1 MSGMDAKKLN
11 AARHEFGLGRRDFG
25 RLIGYSGNPNHIWVS
40 VKRMETGERAIP
52 ENIARL
58 VQLLVW
64 FKEDH
69 GHLPDLDAGT
79 RGPLR
84 IPEKWE
90 MSND

>member
-1 MSGMDAKKLN
+1 MNAKELN
-11 AARHEFGLGRRDFG
+11 DARHSFGLGRKDFG
-25 RLIGYSGNPNHIWVS
+25 RMMLGFSGDPRNIWVT
-40 VKRMETGERAIP
+40 VKRWENGERAIP

-58 VQLLVW
+58 VQLLIW

-69 GHLPDLDAGT
+69 GCLPDLDRGT

>member
-1 MSGMDAKKLN
+1 
-11 AARHEFGLGRRDFG
+11 LGYRQA
-25 RLIGYSGNPNHIWVS
+25 LGN
-40 VKRMETGERAIP
+40 GEREIP

-69 GHLPDLDAGT
+69 GFLPDLDAGT

-90 MSND
+90 MSDG